1 VVNTDDNTQQFIIDQ
16 YEKAIE
22 NRSGSI
28 DKSKDDILQ
37 EVYLKMRREDTD
49 WDDIYRMAE
58 EHEQSHEILL
68 DEVKS
73 FVDKL
78 DDNDFVK
85 STNNDDVTSDLSE
98 GKKQALITQIQAQ
111 PGKENL
117 IYTDEPI
124 SNIDRN
130 ILTTEIYESTGGPEK
145 GERKAAFIISKQHS
159 WSGRISLELSRT
171 RERFNLTSYYTNSEG
186 QSRFQHFGESSKNKG
201 LTEIHTH
208 THSFYQYKF
217 IADDKE
223 YILLSDDKL
232 EPMRCTIHG
241 TKVPVSDYKN
251 VGENRKLPVDQE
263 IIFVHSFE
271 PAIKPMSQDEIDE
284 YRSTLD
290 HEALAS
296 HLFGEFRQPEWYE
309 KMMFGIMSVKDDNGY
324 PSHLMIMAEAGTG
337 KSAQLEALS
346 KAMDEGKPPFTGT
359 SSTVKGLV
367 PSFKESPPDE
377 GFLMRCD
384 RVAAVDEKFNL
395 LANTVQNGNTR
406 MQDAFRPMLDL
417 LEHSS
422 REFSSGNG
430 SITGKTEAT
439 MIAMGNPAYGIKSIY
454 EAIENDK
461 IDEAYLSRFLLYDQL
476 ESHIDFIQQRKNET
490 ASGSDDDYLP
500 ETDDQFVSLMDT
512 LRMRHVDGIDH
523 NRIGEIHDD
532 LAEIV
537 PSVFATTFRARY
549 KHHIINMVAG
559 MAKYHYIVDD
569 RELFAVQDSDYTEA
583 KEILEMLISSW
594 GEIDKTRLTYKAR
607 VNSLT
612 DEPRQVFEA
621 INEEPGIVGSELYER
636 VEVEEMAWAMTELN
650 KLDLVTCIEEDGRKE
665 YYPYWSREYKE
676 AKDLLNDEEDEA
688 EVIKE

>member
-1 VVNTDDNTQQFIIDQ
+1 MEADPDDLLQQ
-16 YEKAIE
+16 
-22 NRSGSI
+22 
-28 DKSKDDILQ
+28 
-37 EVYLKMRREDTD
+37 VYLKMRREDTD

-58 EHEQSHEILL
+58 EHEEEHEIMLG
-68 DEVKS
+68 EVKS
-73 FVDKL
+73 FVEKL

-85 STNNDDVTSDLSE
+85 SSEKEEVTSGLSE
-98 GKKQALITQIQAQ
+98 GKKQALLMQIKAQ

-130 ILTTEIYESTGGPEK
+130 ILTTEIHQNTGGADE
-145 GERKAAFIISKQHS
+145 GERKMAFIISKQHS

-171 RERFNLTSYYTNSEG
+171 RERFNLTSFYTNKDG
-186 QSRFQHFGESSKNKG
+186 AFRYQHFGESSKNKG

-223 YILLSDDKL
+223 YILLSDEKM

-263 IIFVHSFE
+263 IIFVHSYE
-271 PAIKPMSQDEIDE
+271 PAITPMDQSEIDE
-284 YRSTLD
+284 YRKD
-290 HEALAS
+290 MGHDELAEK
-296 HLFGEFRQPEWYE
+296 LFGKFRQPDWYE
-309 KMMFGIMSVKDDNGY
+309 KMVFGIMSVKDDNGY
-324 PSHLMIMAEAGTG
+324 PSHLMVMAEPGTG
-337 KSAQLEALS
+337 KSVQLEAIS

-439 MIAMGNPAYGIKSIY
+439 MFAMGNPAYGIKSIY

-476 ESHIDFIQQRKNET
+476 ESHIQYINNRKDET
-490 ASGSDDDYLP
+490 ASGSDESYLP

-512 LRMRHVDGIDH
+512 LRMRHVEGINH
-523 NRIGEIHDD
+523 EIIGAIHEE
-532 LAEIV
+532 LSEIV

-549 KHHIINMVAG
+549 KHHIINTVAG
-559 MAKYHYIVDD
+559 MAKYHYVVDNRD
-569 RELFAVQDSDYTEA
+569 TLVVRDEDYDEA

-612 DEPRQVFEA
+612 DEPRRVYEA
-621 INEEPGIVGSELYER
+621 ISEEPGIVGSELYDR
-636 VEVEEMAWAMTELN
+636 VDVEEMAWAMTELN
-650 KLDLVTCIEEDGRKE
+650 KLDLIAVIEEDGRKE
-665 YYPYWSREYKE
+665 YYPYWSTEYKE
-676 AKDLLNDEEDEA
+676 AKNLEDE
-688 EVIKE
+688 VGKEQE